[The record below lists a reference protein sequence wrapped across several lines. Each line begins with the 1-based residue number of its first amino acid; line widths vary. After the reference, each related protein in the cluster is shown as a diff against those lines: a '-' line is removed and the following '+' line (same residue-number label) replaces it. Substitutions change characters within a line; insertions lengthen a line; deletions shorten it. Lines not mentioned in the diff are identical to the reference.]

1 MGDIAL
7 AIGDPFGVGQTVTQG
22 IISALARSN
31 VVAGQTTSFYLQTDA
46 SINPG
51 NSGGALV
58 DIHSRLVGINSAI
71 FSQSG
76 GSIGIGFAIPV
87 DMVKIVAAAAKAG
100 DTMVHRPWLG
110 AGLQAVTY
118 DIAESFGLNR
128 PLGALVTDLNPKGP
142 AAQAGIKQGDL
153 ISAIDGNPVESP
165 ESLGFRFGT
174 KPIGGTAQLTI
185 HRGSKTE
192 TVDVKLVRAPDTPKA
207 DQVLI
212 TGSTPFA
219 GLTAANM
226 SPAVA
231 ETLSQAEDRDGV
243 VIVAVAPD
251 SNAAAVAFQK
261 GDMILSVNGKKITT
275 TKDLVAATGQQ
286 YDYWKLSILRAGQV
300 IDTVLNGVGLNRGG
314 RRPDPVYG
322 PYRDV
327 APRMVVHEVGR
338 PSPQPDR
345 DQVRRLVRHQRQI
358 GLLADHQA
366 FGPVQDRAAPAGIRL
381 HLGGSHQRIVG
392 GVGEMGVV
400 QPLVVALSE
409 KKKILRVG
417 EVGPT
422 SSSGPRRSAVPT
434 RGTRMC
440 VLASVTMKRVS
451 TPSTRHMSAIAI
463 AVALWFSDWLE
474 RKVSRSG
481 CPGP

>member
-1 MGDIAL
+1 MKTVSAAALALLLAGIPAHAEPKQVPQTRDEVSLSFAPVVKKAAPAVVNVYASRTEKVQRNPLFDDPVFRQFFGDEGGNGARSQTQRSLGSGVIVDASGLVVTNYHVIDQMTDVKVALADGSEYPADIALRDQRNDLAVLRIKGGPGAFPTMQMGSSDAVEVGDIAL

-58 DIHSRLVGINSAI
+58 DTHARLVGINSAI

-87 DMVKIVAAAAKAG
+87 DMVKIVVASAKAG
-100 DTMVHRPWLG
+100 EAIVHRPWLG

-128 PLGALVTDLNPKGP
+128 PIGALVTDVSPKGP

-153 ISAIDGNPVESP
+153 ISAIDGKPVESP

-174 KPIGGTAQLTI
+174 KPIGGTATLTVR
-185 HRGSKTE
+185 RGSNADQ
-192 TVDVKLVRAPDTPKA
+192 VAIKLIRAPDTPKP

-231 ETLSQAEDRDGV
+231 ESLSQAEDRDGV

-261 GDMILSVNGKKITT
+261 GDMILSVNGKKIKT
-275 TKDLVAATGQQ
+275 TKDLVSATSGQF
-286 YDYWKLSILRAGQV
+286 DYWKLSILRGGQV
-300 IDTVLNGVGLNRGG
+300 IDTVLNG
-314 RRPDPVYG
+314 
-322 PYRDV
+322 
-327 APRMVVHEVGR
+327 
-338 PSPQPDR
+338 
-345 DQVRRLVRHQRQI
+345 
-358 GLLADHQA
+358 
-366 FGPVQDRAAPAGIRL
+366 
-381 HLGGSHQRIVG
+381 
-392 GVGEMGVV
+392 
-400 QPLVVALSE
+400 
-409 KKKILRVG
+409 
-417 EVGPT
+417 
-422 SSSGPRRSAVPT
+422 
-434 RGTRMC
+434 
-440 VLASVTMKRVS
+440 
-451 TPSTRHMSAIAI
+451 
-463 AVALWFSDWLE
+463 
-474 RKVSRSG
+474 
-481 CPGP
+481 